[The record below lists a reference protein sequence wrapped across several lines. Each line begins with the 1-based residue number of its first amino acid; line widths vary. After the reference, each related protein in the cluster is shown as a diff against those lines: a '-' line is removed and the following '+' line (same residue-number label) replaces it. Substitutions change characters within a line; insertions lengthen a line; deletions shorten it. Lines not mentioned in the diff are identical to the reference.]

1 MLAQYILTALVV
13 AAAVAYAA
21 WRIYDR
27 LKHADRCRGCA
38 LMEQCHKRNGKHRPL
53 ISRKPSAQSPCDAQE
68 PSRNKQA
75 HPQRT

>member
-1 MLAQYILTALVV
+1 MLAQYILTGLVV

-27 LKHADRCRGCA
+27 IKHADRCRGCA
-38 LMEQCHKRNGKHRPL
+38 LMEQCHKRNGTHHPL
-53 ISRKPSAQSPCDAQE
+53 TLHKPSAQRPCDAQE
-68 PSRNKQA
+68 PSRNEQA

>member
-1 MLAQYILTALVV
+1 MLAQYILTGLVV

-53 ISRKPSAQSPCDAQE
+53 ISRKPSA
-68 PSRNKQA
+68 
-75 HPQRT
+75 

>member
-53 ISRKPSAQSPCDAQE
+53 ISRKPSAQSPCETQK
-68 PSRNKQA
+68 PIRNEQA

>member
-1 MLAQYILTALVV
+1 MLAQYILTGLVV

-53 ISRKPSAQSPCDAQE
+53 TLHKPSAQRPCDAQE